1 MKIKIE
7 EEKTLKEINEKLY
20 QIEKKLDKLE
30 QHIDFIESV
39 YRELKNPIN
48 IAKKFFQR

>member
-1 MKIKIE
+1 MKINIE

-39 YRELKNPIN
+39 YKELRNPIDV
-48 IAKKFFQR
+48 AKKFFGR